1 MPIRVQSPAMPTA
14 KGTFDVKIAP
24 IEAYN
29 TDTTSKLG
37 RMSLDK
43 QYQGDLV
50 GASKGEMLSAMGEVQ
65 GSGAAVAV
73 ERVTGSIAGR
83 NGSFSLYHVGVMVG
97 GVPQYW
103 HVNISPD
110 SGTNGLTGIKG
121 ELKIIIEGK
130 EHRYELEYELP

>member
-1 MPIRVQSPAMPTA
+1 MPTA
-14 KGTFDVKIAP
+14 RGTFDVKVVP

-29 TDTTSKLG
+29 SDPTSKIG

-43 QYQGDLV
+43 QYHGDLT
-50 GASKGEMLSAMGEVQ
+50 ASSKGEMLSAMGEVQ

-73 ERVTGSIAGR
+73 ERVTGSVAGR
-83 NGSFSLYHVGVMVG
+83 TGSFSLYHIGVMVG

-103 HVNISPD
+103 HVKIAPD
-110 SGTNGLTGIKG
+110 SGTGELAGIKG

-130 EHRYELEYELP
+130 AHSYELEYEFA

>member
-1 MPIRVQSPAMPTA
+1 MPTA
-14 KGTFDVKIAP
+14 KGTFDVKVAP

-29 TDTTSKLG
+29 ADAASKLG

-43 QYQGDLV
+43 QYHGDLT
-50 GASKGEMLSAMGEVQ
+50 GSSKGEMLSAMGEVQ

-73 ERVTGSIAGR
+73 ERVTGTLCGR
-83 NGSFSLYHVGVMVG
+83 SGSFSLYHVGVMVG

-103 HVNISPD
+103 RVNISPD
-110 SGTNGLTGIKG
+110 SGTDGLKGISG

-130 EHRYELEYELP
+130 EHRYELEYVL

>member
-1 MPIRVQSPAMPTA
+1 MPIA
-14 KGTFDVKIAP
+14 KGTFDVKVVP

-29 TDTTSKLG
+29 TDPTSKLG

-43 QYQGDLV
+43 QYHGDLV
-50 GASKGEMLSAMGEVQ
+50 GSSKGEMLSAMGEVQ

-73 ERVTGSIAGR
+73 ERVTGTLAGR
-83 NGSFSLYHVGVMVG
+83 SGGFSLYHIGVMIG

-103 HVNISPD
+103 NVKIAPD
-110 SGTNGLTGIKG
+110 SGTEGLAGIKG

-130 EHRYELEYELP
+130 IHSYELEYELS